1 MIDPNAGIGT
11 DPAHGLGKYGD
22 RSRGNLPGA
31 FERYGS
37 VRLNNQAQGL
47 GSSGFNPFA
56 YGGRGRQYGG
66 NQWGNMQGG
75 IGGLLRAM
83 QFRPPQNM
91 AALRNQN
98 FTGGS

>member
-1 MIDPNAGIGT
+1 MTQGPDFSDP
-11 DPAHGLGKYGD
+11 
-22 RSRGNLPGA
+22 RGPNFYMTG
-31 FERYGS
+31 ERG
-37 VRLNNQAQGL
+37 GL
-47 GSSGFNPFA
+47 GSRGFNPYA
-56 YGGRGRQYGG
+56 YGGRGTPGG
-66 NQWGNMQGG
+66 WGNMQGG